1 MTRLD
6 DLDPLPALEIEEAAP
21 QTLLVR
27 VRGDLDAD
35 ATARMHAELAEE
47 LAGAAIV
54 RVLVDLS
61 RVTLLGPE
69 ALRLLRH
76 LHRRCRAEN
85 AHLVLIGTARPEVNR
100 PLRTSGLLPLLDTRP
115 SVQAALCQPYATPPV
130 PGRRGRLVATAP
142 GSDDSLPG

>member
-1 MTRLD
+1 MTRPD

-35 ATARMHAELAEE
+35 ATARMHVELDEE
-47 LAGAAIV
+47 LTDAAIA

-61 RVTLLGPE
+61 RVTLVGQE

-76 LHRRCRAEN
+76 LHRRCRVEN

-100 PLRTSGLLPLLDTRP
+100 PLRTSGLLPLFDTRP
-115 SVQAALCQPYATPPV
+115 SVQAALYQPYATPPAR
-130 PGRRGRLVATAP
+130 GRGARLVATAP
-142 GSDDSLPG
+142 GPDDSLPG

>member
-27 VRGDLDAD
+27 VRGDLDAG
-35 ATARMHAELAEE
+35 ATARMHAELDEE
-47 LAGAAIV
+47 LAGAAIA
-54 RVLVDLS
+54 RVLIDLS
-61 RVTLLGPE
+61 RVTLVGQE
-69 ALRLLRH
+69 ALHLLLH

-100 PLRTSGLLPLLDTRP
+100 PLRTSGLLPLFDTRP
-115 SVQAALCQPYATPPV
+115 SLQAALYQPYATPPV
-130 PGRRGRLVATAP
+130 PGRRARLVATTP
-142 GSDDSLPG
+142 GSDDRRHG